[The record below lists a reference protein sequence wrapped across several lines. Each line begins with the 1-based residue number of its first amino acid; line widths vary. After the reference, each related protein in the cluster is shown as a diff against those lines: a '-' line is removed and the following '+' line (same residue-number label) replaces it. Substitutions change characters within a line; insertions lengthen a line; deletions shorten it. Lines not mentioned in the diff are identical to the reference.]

1 MMADTMYEPGLSCD
15 GIWWVF
21 DTHCLNWLFKFVKYY
36 KYMQPWTWHS
46 FPLSLS
52 LSPHPLVF
60 ACLGF
65 LSPANRGAL
74 MTCAVV
80 LWVLLGTPAGYVAA
94 RYYKCKYTS
103 EVWPLTSDPPFIRA
117 VCSSLDLISVKG
129 ALYPNRQAYTPLL
142 LFCFSCVGRLV
153 QITMRAYSSFS
164 RPAVSSYDISC
175 RSICWALSVL
185 TSVIQQMFNCPL
197 WSSLFFICLFLVRN
211 SIMNEHLCIY
221 F

>member
-1 MMADTMYEPGLSCD
+1 MFAL
-15 GIWWVF
+15 WWLIQCMNLDCPVMEF
-21 DTHCLNWLFKFVKYY
+21 DEFLIHIVWIYLFKCVKFY
-36 KYMQPWTWHS
+36 KFMQPWTWQ
-46 FPLSLS
+46 SLPPFS
-52 LSPHPLVF
+52 RSHPLVF

-94 RYYKCKYTS
+94 RYYKCKYTA

-142 LFCFSCVGRLV
+142 LFCFSCVRRLV
-153 QITMRAYSSFS
+153 QITMRAYSSLS
-164 RPAVSSYDISC
+164 YYDISC

-185 TSVIQQMFNCPL
+185 TSVMQQMLIVPFDL
-197 WSSLFFICLFLVRN
+197 L
-211 SIMNEHLCIY
+211 SIFHRLISC
-221 F
+221 